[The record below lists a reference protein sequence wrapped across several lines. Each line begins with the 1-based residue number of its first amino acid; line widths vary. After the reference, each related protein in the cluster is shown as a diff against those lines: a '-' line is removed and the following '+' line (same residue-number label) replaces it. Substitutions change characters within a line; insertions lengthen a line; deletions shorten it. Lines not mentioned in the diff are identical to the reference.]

1 MKKGKELKISNFK
14 SYNIVFGSV
23 NNRCP
28 KAMYINISTWAD
40 PKSNDDLNYNRIIK
54 DIDKRVRQ
62 TIYNTLDSNI
72 SSPFLKDRSI
82 VDFDIR
88 ESGVRY
94 GKRSF
99 TNLEITLFQKYEIPV
114 NSESLWPFIEEII
127 QTVIKDVFEKE
138 KHFRF
143 HKKKK

>member
-1 MKKGKELKISNFK
+1 MKKGKELKINAFK
-14 SYNIVFGSV
+14 NYNIVFGSV

-28 KAMYINISTWAD
+28 KAMYINISAWAD

-62 TIYNTLDSNI
+62 TIYNTLDFNI

-127 QTVIKDVFEKE
+127 QTIIKDVFEKE

>member
-1 MKKGKELKISNFK
+1 MKKGKELKINAFK
-14 SYNIVFGSV
+14 NYNIVFGSV

-28 KAMYINISTWAD
+28 KAMYINISAWAD
-40 PKSNDDLNYNRIIK
+40 PKSNDDLNYNRVIK

-62 TIYNTLDSNI
+62 TIYNTLDFNI

-127 QTVIKDVFEKE
+127 QTIIKDVFEKE

>member
-1 MKKGKELKISNFK
+1 MKKGKELKINAFK
-14 SYNIVFGSV
+14 NYNIVFGSV
-23 NNRCP
+23 NNKCP
-28 KAMYINISTWAD
+28 KAMYINVSAWAE
-40 PKSNDDLNYNRIIK
+40 PKSDDDLNYNRIIR
-54 DIDKRVRQ
+54 DIDKKIRQ
-62 TIYNTLDSNI
+62 SIYNILDSNI

-82 VDFDIR
+82 IDFDIR

-127 QTVIKDVFEKE
+127 QTIIKDVFDKE
-138 KHFRF
+138 KHFKF